1 MRNRFRQLHETGTFV
16 MPNPW
21 DVGSA
26 KLLASLGFPALATTS
41 LGHAATLGRAD
52 GQVTRDELLVHV
64 EALVKAVD
72 VPINVDAERCFGDDA
87 KEVAR
92 TARLLAAT
100 GAAGFSIEDWN
111 PASGAIDPIDVA
123 TERVAAAAEVAG
135 QEGMTLT
142 ARAENHVR
150 GVDDLDDTIRR
161 LISYRDAGAPVVYAP
176 HLRGLD
182 RIKRLVREVEVP
194 VNVISL
200 LDGPSV
206 GELGAVGVRR
216 VSTGGALSRGAFGAL
231 ERAGLELL
239 EQGTSSYLSTAISAA
254 DLTARFSNP

>member
-1 MRNRFRQLHETGTFV
+1 

-41 LGHAATLGRAD
+41 LGHAATLGKAD
-52 GQVTRDELLVHV
+52 GQVTRDELLSHV
-64 EALVKAVD
+64 EALVAAVD
-72 VPINVDAERCFGDDA
+72 VPISVDAERCFGDDA

-92 TARLLAAT
+92 TVHLLAAT

-111 PASGAIDPIDVA
+111 PLTGAIDPIEVA

-150 GVDDLDDTIRR
+150 GFDDLDDTIRR
-161 LISYRDAGAPVVYAP
+161 LVSYRDVGAPVVYAP
-176 HLRGLD
+176 HLRGLE
-182 RIKRLVREVEVP
+182 RIERLVKEVEVP

-200 LDGPSV
+200 LGGPSV
-206 GELGAVGVRR
+206 GELEAVGVRR
-216 VSTGGALSRGAFGAL
+216 VSTGGALARVALGAL
-231 ERAGLELL
+231 ERAGLELR
-239 EQGTSSYLSTAISAA
+239 EQGTSNHQADAITGA
-254 DLTARFSNP
+254 DLVARF

>member
-41 LGHAATLGRAD
+41 LGYAATLGRAD
-52 GQVTRDELLVHV
+52 GQVTRDELLSHV
-64 EALVKAVD
+64 ESLVEAVD

-87 KEVAR
+87 HEVAR

-111 PASGAIDPIDVA
+111 PATGVIDPIEVA
-123 TERVAAAAEVAG
+123 TERVAAAAEVAAA
-135 QEGMTLT
+135 EGMMLT

-150 GVDDLDDTIRR
+150 GFDDLDDTIRR
-161 LISYRDAGAPVVYAP
+161 LLSYRDAGAPVVYAP
-176 HLRGLD
+176 HLRGLE
-182 RIKRLVREVEVP
+182 RIERLVREVEVP
-194 VNVISL
+194 VNAITL
-200 LDGPSV
+200 LGGPSI
-206 GELGAVGVRR
+206 GELAGVGVRR
-216 VSTGGALSRGAFGAL
+216 VSTGGALARVAYGAL
-231 ERAGLELL
+231 ERAGIELRDR
-239 EQGTSSYLSTAISAA
+239 GTSQHQADAITGA
-254 DLTARFSNP
+254 DLVARF